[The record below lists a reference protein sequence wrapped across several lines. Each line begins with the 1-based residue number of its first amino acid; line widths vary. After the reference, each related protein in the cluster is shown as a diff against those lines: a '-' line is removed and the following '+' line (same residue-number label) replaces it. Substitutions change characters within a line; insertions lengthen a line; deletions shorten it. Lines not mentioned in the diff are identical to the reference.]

1 TLFPETPDLL
11 SGPMLYDDLTNF
23 CTHFDDEWRAEMWG
37 IWGSDPRGAHP
48 EGEPFEIPAMGLG
61 LFTCRREAWLGFH
74 KHFRGFGGE
83 EFYIHE
89 KFRQVGAKCLCL
101 PFLRWVHRFGRPNG
115 VKYPLTRWNKVRNYV
130 LGHQEL
136 GLPLDRVQ
144 EHFVTSGLLPEAEW
158 EVLLADPE
166 QASPPPQPSSCGG
179 CGNPPA
185 AAETRTLDELFTEA
199 ATTPSDLN
207 EHCEKLKELAAQCEH
222 VTDFGSR
229 PHVST
234 VALLAGQP
242 QRLVSYAV
250 DDRFAKVLV
259 ERQGQTA
266 FEARPG
272 DSLSVEID
280 ETDLLFIDTKHTA
293 GQLQAELDR
302 HASRVRR
309 WIVRHDT
316 QIFGEQGEGGG
327 PGLLPALRRF
337 LREHPEWSVVYH
349 TQANHGLTVISRGS
363 RDKPKLPS
371 RITMATNFA
380 KAVAAHVADGAQ
392 QSDRETLEAR
402 LEVCTLCEHR
412 REDRCTVCG
421 CYLAEKAAWRSSE
434 CPLGKWNETRDT
446 ETNTHAA

>member
-1 TLFPETPDLL
+1 
-11 SGPMLYDDLTNF
+11 
-23 CTHFDDEWRAEMWG
+23 
-37 IWGSDPRGAHP
+37 
-48 EGEPFEIPAMGLG
+48 
-61 LFTCRREAWLGFH
+61 
-74 KHFRGFGGE
+74 
-83 EFYIHE
+83 
-89 KFRQVGAKCLCL
+89 
-101 PFLRWVHRFGRPNG
+101 RFGRPNG

-144 EHFVTSGLLPEAEW
+144 EHFVTSGLLPAAEW
-158 EVLLADPE
+158 DALLADPE
-166 QASPPPQPSSCGG
+166 HATPPQPPSSCGG

-185 AAETRTLDELFTEA
+185 AAETRTLEELFTEA
-199 ATTPSDLN
+199 TSTPSDLN

-259 ERQGQTA
+259 ERQGQTT
-266 FEARPG
+266 FEARRG
-272 DSLSVEID
+272 DSLTVEID

-293 GQLQAELDR
+293 GQFAAELER
-302 HASRVRR
+302 LSPQVRR

-327 PGLLPALRRF
+327 PGLLPALRKF

-349 TQANHGLTVISRGS
+349 TQANHGLTVISRDA
-363 RDKPKLPS
+363 RDKPQLPS
-371 RITMATNFA
+371 KITMATNFA

-392 QSDRETLEAR
+392 QADRETLEAR

-412 REDRCTVCG
+412 NEDRCTVCG

-434 CPLGKWNETRDT
+434 CPLGKWNEARET